1 MAALELRHLNAFYG
15 KAHIL
20 QGVDLALEPG
30 TVVGVIGRNGA
41 GKTTLLRAIMGLQA
55 RVEGELELFGAPL
68 TGLAADARARAG
80 LALMSQDMRVFPEL
94 TVEENCRAAA
104 ATVREPLPL
113 EQVLEVIPEL
123 KPHWR
128 RAAGRLSGGQQQLV
142 AIARNL
148 TVRCRVLMLDEPT
161 EGLMPSIVTR
171 IGEIVRRL
179 AESQVAVLL
188 VEQNVELTFAI
199 STRIHILEKGRFV
212 AEGTPREI
220 VSGGL
225 LERYLGV
232 SDAPH

>member
-55 RVEGELELFGAPL
+55 RVEGELELFGTPL

-80 LALMSQDMRVFPEL
+80 LALMSQDMRAFPEL
-94 TVEENCRAAA
+94 TVEENCRASA

-148 TVRCRVLMLDEPT
+148 TVRCKVLMLDEPT

-212 AEGTPREI
+212 AEGTPQEI

>member
-1 MAALELRHLNAFYG
+1 LAALELRHLNAFYG

-30 TVVGVIGRNGA
+30 AVVGVIGRNGA

-55 RVEGELELFGAPL
+55 KVEGELKLFGAPL
-68 TGLAADARARAG
+68 AGLAADARARAG

-94 TVEENCRAAA
+94 TVEENCRVAA
-104 ATVREPLPL
+104 ATVRDPLPL
-113 EQVLEVIPEL
+113 EEVLEVIPEL

-212 AEGTPREI
+212 AEGTPQEI

>member
-30 TVVGVIGRNGA
+30 TVVGAIGRNGA

-212 AEGTPREI
+212 AEGTPQEI